1 MIWMVFDDSFSV
13 KFCGAAQAYAPPFE
27 KDLLRAFLC
36 WWKQPGHSRMVWSW
50 KRIIAASA
58 SKKGHYC
65 WWFRHPKANHRF
77 WMYNTMK
84 IMGWLSQWPTF
95 KLLGIR
101 YLVGKIKFKLLF
113 HGRLAE
119 YKWDIHGYS
128 SYQLVIFSTI
138 SIKISCDF
146 FSLRKGFLRPCGL
159 VARTLCHEWK
169 SYRTT
174 TSPSSAFT
182 DLHISVFWDFF
193 FKDVFFF
200 YGKKHHGIDSSPW
213 AIPPIFWEHMYIF
226 LKWFS
231 SASNKQNLIQVARI
245 RFFRFG
251 RFPTQCT
258 PPQLRDFDHL
268 CRGGRHPRLCCGSQ
282 GWRASRNCEAHR
294 WRGWRFFGLPC
305 CCWLRNPANSPVE
318 VGSLSHYLQGFIHL
332 RWLFVTSSINSGFQH
347 VRSWVSLINI
357 PPNF

>member
-1 MIWMVFDDSFSV
+1 MNNWEFRINTWESKIIVQNLINLIIIFVGNSFYEQFQETMIWMVFDDFFSV
-13 KFCGAAQAYAPPFE
+13 KICGAAQAYAPPFE

-113 HGRLAE
+113 NGRLAE

-159 VARTLCHEWK
+159 VSRTLCHEWK

-174 TSPSSAFT
+174 TSPSSEFT
-182 DLHISVFWDFF
+182 DLRYPFSWIS
-193 FKDVFFF
+193 FKDAWNA
-200 YGKKHHGIDSSPW
+200 KC
-213 AIPPIFWEHMYIF
+213 PIFLGNFTPKTSNYC
-226 LKWFS
+226 LKNSALGFS
-231 SASNKQNLIQVARI
+231 
-245 RFFRFG
+245 G
-251 RFPTQCT
+251 T
-258 PPQLRDFDHL
+258 
-268 CRGGRHPRLCCGSQ
+268 
-282 GWRASRNCEAHR
+282 
-294 WRGWRFFGLPC
+294 
-305 CCWLRNPANSPVE
+305 
-318 VGSLSHYLQGFIHL
+318 
-332 RWLFVTSSINSGFQH
+332 
-347 VRSWVSLINI
+347 
-357 PPNF
+357 